1 MIDKLYFFYCALLTF
16 SGFVFAFYG
25 VLARNK
31 IEMETKIGLKKGFDF
46 DSDDGNEYFAKK
58 FENWKAGSSF
68 DSSKAILVG
77 VLIIFSGAVL
87 NIVINKLWT
96 SILLLFTAYVFYL
109 QFVKLLKWKI
119 QLFSILTFILSL
131 ILIVF
136 KLIKS

>member
-1 MIDKLYFFYCALLTF
+1 MIDKLYFFYCTLLTF

-46 DSDDGNEYFAKK
+46 DSDDGNKYFAKK

-77 VLIIFSGAVL
+77 VLIIFSGTVL
-87 NIVINKLWT
+87 NNVINKLWT

-136 KLIKS
+136 KLI